1 MDAGLRNQLNYELDL
16 LQKMKLDYT
25 RRLRQCDGAENI
37 IVRLSKKHGKSYFYT
52 KRRGSK
58 HYKYTGNEKAVKTIR
73 DAHFLRE
80 AIKRIDSNIELIELF
95 LSRFLEY
102 NMYAVNEAHTAVYRT
117 DVPPMSIAYEHTAE
131 AWKENRLSFQK
142 KFPENYPDHKRERTS
157 DGVMVKTISEALLYE
172 MVKDAGLCG
181 IYELPLV
188 MKDYGPPMYPDLTVL
203 SPVDMETEII
213 IEYVGRLDLPK
224 YRDDFGRK
232 VARYLANGYK
242 IGENLFFVFGDAE
255 GHIDSTQIKRVI
267 DAIKNKKK

>member
-1 MDAGLRNQLNYELDL
+1 MDAGLCYQLNYELEL
-16 LQKMKLDYT
+16 LQNMKTDYT

-37 IVRLSKKHGKSYFYT
+37 VVRPSKKHGRSYFYT
-52 KRRGSK
+52 KLRGSK
-58 HYKYTGNEKAVKTIR
+58 RYKYAGNKDAVKAIR
-73 DAHFLRE
+73 EAHFLRE
-80 AIKRIDSNIELIELF
+80 AVKRIDFNIELIESF

-102 NMYAVNEAHTAVYRT
+102 NTYAVNEALPAVYRT
-117 DVPPMSIAYEHTAE
+117 DVPPMSMAYEHAAA
-131 AWKENRLSFQK
+131 AWKENRMAFRK
-142 KFPENYPDHKRERTS
+142 KFPENYPEHRRERTS

-203 SPVDMETEII
+203 SPADMETEII

-255 GHIDSTQIKRVI
+255 GHIDSTQIKRAI